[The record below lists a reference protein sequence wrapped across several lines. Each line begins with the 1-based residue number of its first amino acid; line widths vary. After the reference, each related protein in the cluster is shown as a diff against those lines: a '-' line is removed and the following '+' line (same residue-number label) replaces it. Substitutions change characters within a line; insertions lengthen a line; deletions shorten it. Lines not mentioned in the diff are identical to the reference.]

1 MIGAYILIVLG
12 VVVWAALLP
21 TGKRLPE
28 GAMRAITVFGGAFL
42 LGVCVLSLLPE
53 AVMAPVTGSR
63 TSCLSPVPLPFL
75 AILAGFL
82 IQQVIELLSAH
93 AEHGHIDD
101 HHANAPILGLMMG
114 LCLHAFLEGM
124 PLVDIDGSV
133 NNGLLVGILIHNIP
147 VALILVALL
156 SSRHMNVWT
165 ALALLALFGIM
176 SPLGSLFNLYVVQ
189 PDEEQ
194 QHIIIGLVIGVLLHV
209 SSSILFDHK
218 QHDKRWLNITLS
230 VTAFALAFLT
240 IH

>member
-53 AVMAPVTGSR
+53 AVNIIFPEDGELEVDQR
-63 TSCLSPVPLPFL
+63 PFF

-82 IQQVIELLSAH
+82 IQQVLESLSAH

-101 HHANAPILGLMMG
+101 HHADAPILGLMMG

-189 PDEEQ
+189 PDENQ
-194 QHIIIGLVIGVLLHV
+194 QHMIIGLVIGVLLHV

>member
-53 AVMAPVTGSR
+53 AVNIIFPEDGELEVDQR
-63 TSCLSPVPLPFL
+63 PFF

-82 IQQVIELLSAH
+82 IQQMLEFLSAH
-93 AEHGHIDD
+93 AEHGHVED
-101 HHANAPILGLMMG
+101 HKADAPVLGLMLG

-176 SPLGSLFNLYVVQ
+176 SPLGSLFNLHVVQ
-189 PDEEQ
+189 PDENQ
-194 QHIIIGLVIGVLLHV
+194 QHMIIGLVIGVLLHV

-218 QHDKRWLNITLS
+218 QHDKLWLNIGLC
-230 VTAFALAFLT
+230 VVAFALALFT